1 MGETGQN
8 WSLAIARDILAGSN
22 LGRSRGTLVNL
33 DFISTNQVCL
43 VSKTL
48 THFQTEKWENS
59 DFQLGLFLV
68 VCETAI
74 LKSTL
79 K

>member
-1 MGETGQN
+1 MDLEG
-8 WSLAIARDILAGSN
+8 SILGH
-22 LGRSRGTLVNL
+22 SRGTLAHL
-33 DFISTNQVCL
+33 DFIRTNQVCL

-59 DFQLGLFLV
+59 DFQLGLSLV